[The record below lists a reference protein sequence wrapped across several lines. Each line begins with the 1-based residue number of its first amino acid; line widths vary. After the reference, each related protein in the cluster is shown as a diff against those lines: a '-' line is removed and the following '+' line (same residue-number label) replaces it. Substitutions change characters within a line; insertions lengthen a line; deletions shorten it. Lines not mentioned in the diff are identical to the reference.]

1 MGSALHGPIREGVDE
16 VMNVDAAFFVAASG
30 WMLLIFLG
38 FIIWGYRDGQFK
50 DMKDVKFE
58 LWKEDEQ

>member
-1 MGSALHGPIREGVDE
+1 
-16 VMNVDAAFFVAASG
+16 MNVDAAFFVAASG

-38 FIIWGYRDGQFK
+38 LLIWGYRDGQFK